1 MSDVL
6 EELTGDTL
14 VRAHVEARIE
24 NWEHRIADLYALVG
38 AWLPAGWTAASH
50 RSVRMLEEPMREVGL
65 PPRDLPVLDLL
76 EGDKIAA
83 TIEPRGLWIVGAN
96 GRLDLSRDASHYLI
110 TDAAGN
116 FEPPRWTI
124 TSVTDRRRRTPFDRT
139 SLRDVLS
146 LA

>member
-96 GRLDLSRDASHYLI
+96 GRLDFSHGESHYLI
-110 TDAAGN
+110 MDAADN
-116 FEPPRWTI
+116 FEPPRWTV
-124 TSVTDRRRRTPFDRT
+124 TSMMDRRRRTPFERA
-139 SLRDVLS
+139 SLRGFLS